1 MALETG
7 TYISDLV
14 AANPPNSDQKAQGAG
29 HLRLLKSTIKAT
41 FPNVTGAVTPT
52 HTLLNTV
59 GVTQA
64 VTDDSTNTATTAFVQ
79 DVVAATAFTNA
90 LPAQAGNSGKF
101 VTTNGSV
108 ASWDAISQVPSQTTH
123 SGKFLT
129 TNGTAASWSTVVQGS
144 LVLIATLTPTAAASV
159 DALTTFS
166 ASYDNYLIVGNG
178 LKPNVSDQ
186 LRLRVAVAGASDTGS
201 NYIANSPE
209 SGTAVTSTTTGIN
222 ITSSVYDAGKGANFE
237 FLIQNVNSTTL
248 IKSIAGKA
256 VAQSTATPGIV
267 LNGYHGTHTPNNALT
282 GVQFYWSGGN
292 NFTANGSIR
301 IYGLTNS

>member
-1 MALETG
+1 VALETG

-29 HLRLLKSTIKAT
+29 HFRLLKSTIKAT
-41 FPNVTGAVTPT
+41 FPNITGAVTPT

-101 VTTNGSV
+101 VTTDGSV

-129 TNGTAASWSTVVQGS
+129 TNGTAASWATVAQGS

-178 LKPNVSDQ
+178 ILPAAADA
-186 LRLRVAVAGASDTGS
+186 LRVRFAVAGSADTGS
-201 NYIANSPE
+201 NYIAGSVE
-209 SGTAVTSTTTGIN
+209 SGTATSSTTTGIQ
-222 ITSSVYDAGKGANFE
+222 IAGNVLNGARGANFS
-237 FLIQNVNSTTL
+237 FQVNNVNSTTL
-248 IKSIAGKA
+248 LKSLAGKVVMQSIA
-256 VAQSTATPGIV
+256 TPSVILTGC
-267 LNGYHGTHTPNNALT
+267 HGVHTPANALT
-282 GVQFYWSGGN
+282 GIQFYWNGGV
-292 NFTANGSIR
+292 NFAAGGSIR